1 MMRAAAASA
10 DQQKPMLWA
19 GVGAA
24 ALIALAGM
32 FGFHDGS
39 VWRMPRA
46 LEARVEAAL
55 QGAGYGAIDVRM
67 QGQRAALAGIVADTN
82 DIAAAA
88 AAALSAAG
96 PGGPW
101 AGGITSVDASGLSV
115 GPVARPFA
123 WRIRRLD
130 GRVVLSGAAPSD
142 AARADLLAGAAATF
156 PNAEIVD
163 QMQAAGGAPSANWT
177 EMARNV
183 IRAVATL
190 NQGEAR
196 ITDTQIALIGDGAY
210 AAVERLR
217 TDYAAPPAPF
227 RARVA
232 ASVDGLDLVYP
243 ELQGLDLR
251 DGDASACA
259 QAFARISEGASIGF
273 IQGSAAIDPASTAA
287 LDALA
292 SVAVRCDNN
301 VIVVRAPGQGGNEL
315 SRQRAAALSDYFAA
329 QGVVRDRLRAVA
341 GAENAAAFAIALPE
355 GPGP

>member
-1 MMRAAAASA
+1 MVTSA
-10 DQQKPMLWA
+10 PPADRLKPMLWV
-19 GVGAA
+19 GSGAA
-24 ALIALAGM
+24 AFVALAGM

-67 QGQRAALAGIVADTN
+67 QGQRAVLGGIVADTS
-82 DIAAAA
+82 DIADAAA
-88 AAALSAAG
+88 SALRAAG

-115 GPVARPFA
+115 GQVVRPFA
-123 WRIRRLD
+123 WRIRRVD
-130 GRVVLSGAAPSD
+130 GRVVLSGAAPSE
-142 AARADLLAGAAATF
+142 AARADLLAGSAMTF
-156 PNAEIVD
+156 PNAVIVD
-163 QMQAAGGAPSANWT
+163 EMQAVGGAPSSNWT

-190 NQGEAR
+190 NQGEGR
-196 ITDTQIALIGDGAY
+196 ITDTQIALVGDGAY

-251 DGDASACA
+251 DGEASACA
-259 QAFARISEGASIGF
+259 QAFARISEGASITF
-273 IQGSAAIDPASTAA
+273 SQGSADLESASAPV

-292 SVAVRCDNN
+292 SVALRCDRNT
-301 VIVVRAPGQGGNEL
+301 IVVRAPVQGGLEL
-315 SRQRAAALSDYFAA
+315 SRQRAAALSDYLAA
-329 QGVVRDRLRAVA
+329 QGVARDHIHALA
-341 GAENAAAFAIALPE
+341 GAGDAAEFAIAPPE
-355 GPGP
+355 GTGP